1 MSIQANSSPD
11 ATARPAAK
19 PEPEQKLGKRLGTYL
34 WPQRGIFI
42 GAILAMAVVALSEA
56 AIPKIVTDLLDKGFG
71 GQYVGRLWHVPALL
85 IGIAV
90 IRGVAQFS
98 SNYLLNLLSNR
109 VLLRLR
115 LEMFERMLHAPAAF
129 YHRNNA
135 ATLINAVIFEVNQ
148 VLQILTSVFITLVR
162 DSLTVLALLAFLFW
176 TNWQLTL
183 IVAVVLPVIGFL
195 VSRIN
200 RRLRSLNRDHQKLTN
215 EAAYVVEEA
224 AGGFKVVKLHGGE
237 AYEMQRFR
245 RMAERLRGYSMR
257 MAVAAG
263 LNQPI
268 TQILAA
274 IALSVILTIAVIQ
287 SQTSGTTIG
296 SFTGFVMAM
305 LLLVSPL
312 KHLTDINQPL
322 QRGLTAAEMI
332 FRLIDEPIEAQTGGK
347 PLDRATGVIDFEK
360 VGFGYAAAGKASE
373 SKASESKAALQD
385 INLHVGAGEVIALVG
400 PSGSG
405 KTTLV
410 NLLPRFF
417 DPTQGR
423 ILLDGV
429 PLTELS
435 LADLRRQIA
444 FVSQDVVLFNDTVAA
459 NVAYG
464 ASSEDDID
472 MARVERA
479 LAAANLSDTV
489 AGLPEGALTNIG
501 DNGMRLSGG
510 QRQRLAIARA
520 IYKDAPILILDEAT
534 SALDSESE
542 RQVQAALERLMQN
555 RTTLVIAHRLSTI
568 ENATRIVVLE
578 QGRIVEQGTHAALL
592 AQGGLYAGLHRIQFA
607 TAQ

>member
-11 ATARPAAK
+11 AAARPAST

-347 PLDRATGVIDFEK
+347 PLDRATGVIDFET
-360 VGFGYAAAGKASE
+360 VGFGYGAEG
-373 SKASESKAALQD
+373 KAALQNID
-385 INLHVGAGEVIALVG
+385 LHVGAGEVIALVG

-423 ILLDGV
+423 ILLDDV
-429 PLTELS
+429 PLAELS

-464 ASSEDDID
+464 ASSEEEID

-501 DNGMRLSGG
+501 DNGQRLSGG